1 MYISHEQL
9 KSGDFNIVEWY
20 MECLEGPDRIEL
32 GYIELPQGKETHL
45 NIKCSKTTQSGS
57 SYSALECNAVITK
70 DITRTIPKPVV
81 VVVHIN
87 EQPAHA
93 LVDMGS
99 LIWLE
104 KPLPIQLAM
113 QGS

>member
-1 MYISHEQL
+1 
-9 KSGDFNIVEWY
+9 
-20 MECLEGPDRIEL
+20 MECLEGPDGIEL
-32 GYIELPQGKETHL
+32 GYIELPQGEETHL
-45 NIKCSKTTQSGS
+45 NVKCSKTTLSGS
-57 SYSALECNAVITK
+57 SYSALECNTVITK
-70 DITRTIPKPVV
+70 DITRMIPKPVV

-87 EQPAHA
+87 EQPARA

-99 LIWLE
+99 LADFMSLNLVEQLKAKQIWLE